1 MKFKIADIAKAAER
15 KPVGYYQDVMAHGK
29 VDGEYLVLSVDNF
42 KKLRLKYRGESV
54 MGLPPIMTQA
64 KTLSKAMVDFA
75 GSGFKK
81 VSREVFDKRMNE
93 CNKCEFW
100 QKNALAGMGRCM
112 KCGCSGAKQWMPTQQ
127 CPIGRW
133 GKEA

>member
-1 MKFKIADIAKAAER
+1 MKIFLKNIKETSKQRPA
-15 KPVGYYQDVMAHGK
+15 GYYQDVMSHGK
-29 VDGEYLVLSVDNF
+29 VEGEYLVMSAANF
-42 KKLRLKYRGESV
+42 AKLRLKYKEQEVIGP
-54 MGLPPIMTQA
+54 PPISSQL
-64 KTLSKAMVDFA
+64 KTFSKAMVDFA

-81 VSREVFDKRMNE
+81 VSQEVFDKRMNE